1 MTAARARLA
10 AAPRMLA
17 RDVSALT
24 VVLIGAVALTRVI
37 VGGRVLLHACTSADG
52 PLAMLG
58 VRLALL
64 QGSAD
69 CPDGSLA
76 MDPAGAHRAVLVMS
90 LAVPVLAAH
99 AALGAC
105 GIGLTALLVRVVT
118 AAGHLL
124 RAVLHRLPR
133 PSAPHVLTRALSAA
147 AAGPVARLRSVR
159 LASPPRRG
167 PPLRLA

>member
-1 MTAARARLA
+1 MSAARARLA
-10 AAPRMLA
+10 AAPRLLA

-24 VVLIGAVALTRVI
+24 VALVGGVALLRVLT
-37 VGGRVLLHACTSADG
+37 GGRMLLHACTSADG

-76 MDPAGAHRAVLVMS
+76 MDPASAHRAVLVMT
-90 LAVPVLAAH
+90 LAFPVVAAH

-105 GIGLTALLVRVVT
+105 GIGLTALLVRVVN
-118 AAGHLL
+118 AAGRLL
-124 RAVLHRLPR
+124 RAVLRRWTGPM
-133 PSAPHVLTRALSAA
+133 APHVPARAPLTA

-159 LASPPRRG
+159 LASPLRRG

>member
-1 MTAARARLA
+1 MTAARARLGA
-10 AAPRMLA
+10 IPRMLA

-24 VVLIGAVALTRVI
+24 VASIGTVGLLHVLF
-37 VGGRVLLHACTSADG
+37 GGRVLLHACTSADG

-90 LAVPVLAAH
+90 LALPVIAAH

-105 GIGLTALLVRVVT
+105 GIGLTALLVRVVN
-118 AAGHLL
+118 AAGRLL
-124 RAVLHRLPR
+124 RAVLRRLPR
-133 PSAPHVLTRALSAA
+133 PTAPHVQARALSAA
-147 AAGPVARLRSVR
+147 CAGPIARPRSVR
-159 LASPPRRG
+159 MASPLRRG